1 MCSLWW
7 DCFDAVGLG
16 NVWCRGCLPPACLFH
31 LHRAGAPRSAFVG
44 WAGTCISRS
53 TAQPS
58 SPLLAQLLAHSRPR
72 RSIPG
77 GFHSQGLGKIRLL
90 LRTFPPF
97 RLHSPADSSRFRSIL
112 IGLALSDLGYNVVC
126 VCSSATGAFAA
137 RRSVHA
143 GAVFGESVPKVTVR
157 VQEAYVVAAGSR
169 RWRRLPARRSKQRN
183 SHFPTQSRVHTQH
196 LNRQR
201 MLSSRFQIQSM
212 IELID

>member
-1 MCSLWW
+1 MCGVVIACRLPASFTFTAAEVPRNCVCRLGIYIALAPPRTFSPSL
-7 DCFDAVGLG
+7 
-16 NVWCRGCLPPACLFH
+16 LPSL
-31 LHRAGAPRSAFVG
+31 
-44 WAGTCISRS
+44 T
-53 TAQPS
+53 
-58 SPLLAQLLAHSRPR
+58 HSHPR

-77 GFHSQGLGKIRLL
+77 GFYSQGLGKIRLSL
-90 LRTFPPF
+90 CTFLPF
-97 RLHSPADSSRFRSIL
+97 RLHSLADSRRFRSLL
-112 IGLALSDLGYNVVC
+112 IGFALSDLGYVVYT
-126 VCSSATGAFAA
+126 CSPATGALAV

-143 GAVFGESVPKVTVR
+143 SAVAGESVPQVTVR
-157 VQEAYVVAAGSR
+157 VQAAYGTAAGLV